1 MKCKGMGRVV
11 EIKEEGDTEGSL
23 CFGRGAIGEARRRRA
38 SGDREGGL
46 AADSD

>member
-1 MKCKGMGRVV
+1 MV

-23 CFGRGAIGEARRRRA
+23 CFGRGAIGEARRRRRA

>member
-1 MKCKGMGRVV
+1 MV

-23 CFGRGAIGEARRRRA
+23 CFGRGAIGEARRRRRRA